1 MFMLGYVS
9 GIFRETLSYRRKGSV
24 SIILMLVGV
33 QFYLVIS
40 LTSNNVYIRKL
51 TRNLIEKLRLIQ
63 FEKTI
68 IIHNTNKLILGIFQK
83 QVNVLIEVIVRKML
97 LVLMDMCYFPNP
109 LQKNT
114 VIRTFNR
121 DGSGFI
127 TILLKFSGLYDVIA
141 IDRYL
146 SNITKKSAL
155 RVT

>member
-1 MFMLGYVS
+1 MLGYVS

-68 IIHNTNKLILGIFQK
+68 IIHNTNKLILGIF
-83 QVNVLIEVIVRKML
+83 
-97 LVLMDMCYFPNP
+97 
-109 LQKNT
+109 
-114 VIRTFNR
+114 
-121 DGSGFI
+121 
-127 TILLKFSGLYDVIA
+127 
-141 IDRYL
+141 
-146 SNITKKSAL
+146 
-155 RVT
+155 